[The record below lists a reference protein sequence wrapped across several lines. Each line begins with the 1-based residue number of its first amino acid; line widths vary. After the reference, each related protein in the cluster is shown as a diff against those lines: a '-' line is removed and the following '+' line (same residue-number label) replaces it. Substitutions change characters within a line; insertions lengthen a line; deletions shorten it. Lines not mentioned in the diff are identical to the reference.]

1 MVRARARSLWLAGP
15 ALLAACSSSPSAQT
29 ATTTQTSVIET
40 VAPDTSA
47 PQVTQASTAAADTSL
62 PSTTLAPAVTL
73 VPVDPSQLIPV
84 ALGSRPFPAPAD
96 ELASEH
102 HGYTG
107 DPNAV
112 LQTWLI
118 TPMAVPSGPD
128 VRLLGF
134 QRTVGISST
143 TATFLT
149 GAIDPEVA
157 LANLQAALAPSPIY
171 TLTPSTRSE
180 GTVTIHALDA
190 QPATVQ
196 GDPPGWTIEVSA
208 VDQLGIV
215 KITRN
220 DYAFNNVVPTFN
232 DLPPALQ
239 SGVLNQDAIA
249 VHIGGV
255 LRSIGYEYGV
265 DALGNAPAHRT
276 TLSYNI
282 PDDFQTAIARLA
294 ALLTTGWEASDSLD
308 AHFFTSTT
316 TSEVWTIDDI
326 GGFTHVT
333 YDTGT

>member
-15 ALLAACSSSPSAQT
+15 ILLAACSSSPGAQT
-29 ATTTQTSVIET
+29 ATTTQTSGVET
-40 VAPDTSA
+40 VASQTTA
-47 PQVTQASTAAADTSL
+47 PQVTEVTAAADTSL
-62 PSTTLAPAVTL
+62 PSTTVAPAVTL
-73 VPVDPSQLIPV
+73 QPVDPSLLIPV
-84 ALGSRPFPAPAD
+84 ALGNKPFPADGD

-112 LQTWLI
+112 LQQWLV

-149 GAIDPEVA
+149 GSIDPEVA
-157 LANLQAALAPSPIY
+157 LANIQAALAPSTIY

-180 GTVTIHALDA
+180 GTATIHALDA
-190 QPATVQ
+190 QPTTVQ
-196 GDPPGWTIEVSA
+196 GDPPGWAIEVSA

-215 KITRN
+215 KFTRN

-239 SGVLNQDAIA
+239 SDMLNQDAIA
-249 VHIGGV
+249 VHVGGV

-265 DALGNAPAHRT
+265 DALGNSPAHRT
-276 TLSYNI
+276 TLSYNV
-282 PDDFQTAIARLA
+282 PDDFQAAIAKLA
-294 ALLTTGWEASDSLD
+294 ALLTTGWEASDGLD
-308 AHFFTSTT
+308 ARYFTSTT